1 MAKPMT
7 RPADSAQMNHQ
18 PSKLV
23 YPRTRQ
29 EAAEI
34 TAAMDAVIEDGYAC
48 PSADASNRN
57 APAHLPNRGESD

>member
-1 MAKPMT
+1 MANPVT
-7 RPADSAQMNHQ
+7 CPADGAQMNHQ

-34 TAAMDAVIEDGYAC
+34 TAAMDAVIEDVYAC
-48 PSADASNRN
+48 PVRGRIESQRASAPPEPR
-57 APAHLPNRGESD
+57 RE